1 MSDQISRREL
11 IRNASLTAGLS
22 AMGGGVWSS
31 KAVAQS
37 KSPNEKLNIGC
48 IGVGGQGA
56 SDVGN
61 VSSENIVA
69 ICDVDSARAAANFER
84 YSKALKFQDYR
95 SLIEHKS
102 VDAVTVSIPDHHHAF
117 ATAAALHLGKH
128 VYCQKPLTHTVYEA
142 RYITRLA
149 AKTKVATQMG
159 TQGHAFPEYSRLVE
173 LIQSGAIGKVT
184 QVYVWTDRPTGW
196 WPQGVTKP
204 ASGMDIPSTLN
215 WDQWLGP
222 ALDRPYNKAYL
233 PFVWRGWWDFGTGS
247 LGDMAC
253 HLMDPVFWALKL
265 GFPTSVEADA
275 EGATKDSPPKAAT
288 IHYDFPARGDLPA
301 VRVTWTDAN
310 RRFPAELLEGEQIP
324 QIDNGSLFIGDKG
337 KLIVNHGS
345 APILLPRAKF
355 ANYKGPEPYLKRSP
369 GHHIEWIEACKTGS
383 PTGSHFGYAGP
394 MTESILL
401 GNVAIRVGHKIN
413 YDAKNMKVI
422 DDPEAN
428 ALLYP
433 AIRKGWKL

>member
-1 MSDQISRREL
+1 
-11 IRNASLTAGLS
+11 
-22 AMGGGVWSS
+22 
-31 KAVAQS
+31 
-37 KSPNEKLNIGC
+37 
-48 IGVGGQGA
+48 
-56 SDVGN
+56 
-61 VSSENIVA
+61 
-69 ICDVDSARAAANFER
+69 
-84 YSKALKFQDYR
+84 
-95 SLIEHKS
+95 
-102 VDAVTVSIPDHHHAF
+102 
-117 ATAAALHLGKH
+117 
-128 VYCQKPLTHTVYEA
+128 
-142 RYITRLA
+142 
-149 AKTKVATQMG
+149 
-159 TQGHAFPEYSRLVE
+159 
-173 LIQSGAIGKVT
+173 
-184 QVYVWTDRPTGW
+184 
-196 WPQGVTKP
+196 
-204 ASGMDIPSTLN
+204 
-215 WDQWLGP
+215 
-222 ALDRPYNKAYL
+222 
-233 PFVWRGWWDFGTGS
+233 
-247 LGDMAC
+247 MAC

-275 EGATKDSPPKAAT
+275 EGATKDSPPTAAT

-310 RRFPAELLEGEQIP
+310 RRFPVELLEGEQVP

-345 APILLPRAKF
+345 APILLPKAKF

-433 AIRKGWKL
+433 AMRKGWKL